1 MSSAPVPP
9 TPERRRSRAR
19 RKLSPAGALAW
30 VAVAGLA
37 ALAQL
42 GEGLQAAPEDAA
54 SEEVATEAAAVGIP
68 EDSADRHLPVLVV
81 GEFLH
86 RPVHVVASA
95 PPPPPRAVATA
106 PTKPAGP
113 RELPR
118 PFAAMKLASSGL
130 IMPRLAL
137 PRVLSPRF
145 PALRSLLT
153 RARPGEPVHVRLSA
167 YCLRGR
173 TRRGT
178 VVRPGIVA
186 ADPRVFPLAR
196 HIELYAAGRYLGR
209 FKVEDTGSAI
219 KGTRIDIWTPDCRDA
234 IRFGMRDGVAP
245 HLPHRG
251 CAARPP
257 SSPIRGSTA
266 CRPSAPT

>member
-1 MSSAPVPP
+1 MSPPPAAP
-9 TPERRRSRAR
+9 TPERRRSRVR
-19 RKLSPAGALAW
+19 RKHSLAGVVAW

-42 GEGLQAAPEDAA
+42 GEGLQAEPEEVAT
-54 SEEVATEAAAVGIP
+54 EEVATEAAAVGIP
-68 EDSADRHLPVLVV
+68 DDSADRHRPVFVV
-81 GEFLH
+81 GEWLH
-86 RPVHVVASA
+86 RPVHVVASP
-95 PPPPPRAVATA
+95 PPPPPRPVATA
-106 PTKPAGP
+106 AKPASP

-219 KGTRIDIWTPDCRDA
+219 KGTRIDIWTPDCGDA
-234 IRFGMRDGVAP
+234 IRFGMRDGVAQ
-245 HLPHRG
+245 LV
-251 CAARPP
+251 AR
-257 SSPIRGSTA
+257 SEE
-266 CRPSAPT
+266 

>member
-1 MSSAPVPP
+1 MSLPPAAPA
-9 TPERRRSRAR
+9 PERRRSRVR
-19 RKLSPAGALAW
+19 RKHSLAGVVAW

-42 GEGLQAAPEDAA
+42 GEGLQDESA
-54 SEEVATEAAAVGIP
+54 EEVATEAAAVGIP
-68 EDSADRHLPVLVV
+68 DDSADRHRPVFVV
-81 GEFLH
+81 GEWLH

-95 PPPPPRAVATA
+95 PPPPRAVAA
-106 PTKPAGP
+106 AERPAGP

-234 IRFGMRDGVAP
+234 IRFGMRDGVAQ
-245 HLPHRG
+245 LV
-251 CAARPP
+251 AR
-257 SSPIRGSTA
+257 SEE
-266 CRPSAPT
+266 

>member
-1 MSSAPVPP
+1 M
-9 TPERRRSRAR
+9 
-19 RKLSPAGALAW
+19 AW

-37 ALAQL
+37 ALARL
-42 GEGLQAAPEDAA
+42 DEGLRATRTDDSGADSTGADVAEWHEPVAVIGDWQHAPVAVLAARPPVPPK
-54 SEEVATEAAAVGIP
+54 EVVKP
-68 EDSADRHLPVLVV
+68 
-81 GEFLH
+81 
-86 RPVHVVASA
+86 RPA
-95 PPPPPRAVATA
+95 PRT
-106 PTKPAGP
+106 

-118 PFAAMKLASSGL
+118 PFAALRVATSGL

-137 PRVLSPRF
+137 PRVLSPRL

-178 VVRPGIVA
+178 HVRPGIIA

-196 HIELYAAGRYLGR
+196 HVELYAAGRYLGR

-219 KGTRIDIWTPDCRDA
+219 KGTRIDIWTPDCSDA
-234 IRFGMRDGVAP
+234 IRFGMRDGIAQLVAV
-245 HLPHRG
+245 G
-251 CAARPP
+251 D
-257 SSPIRGSTA
+257 
-266 CRPSAPT
+266 

>member
-1 MSSAPVPP
+1 M
-9 TPERRRSRAR
+9 
-19 RKLSPAGALAW
+19 LAW
-30 VAVAGLA
+30 IAVAGLA

-42 GEGLQAAPEDAA
+42 DEGIHDEPAPDEAAQVA
-54 SEEVATEAAAVGIP
+54 EVA
-68 EDSADRHLPVLVV
+68 EDSARVEGAEQHEPVLVV
-81 GEFLH
+81 GDWLH
-86 RPVHVVASA
+86 RPVSVRAVA
-95 PPPPPRAVATA
+95 PPPAPPAPPVVA
-106 PTKPAGP
+106 
-113 RELPR
+113 RLPR
-118 PFAAMKLASSGL
+118 PGARRPGVAPELPKPFAALKLASSGL

-137 PRVLSPRF
+137 PRVLSPRL

-153 RARPGEPVHVRLSA
+153 RARPGEAVHVRLSA

-219 KGTRIDIWTPDCRDA
+219 RGTRIDIWTPDCGDA
-234 IRFGMRDGVAP
+234 VRFGMRDGIAQLVGA
-245 HLPHRG
+245 G
-251 CAARPP
+251 D
-257 SSPIRGSTA
+257 
-266 CRPSAPT
+266 